1 MFSKDRF
8 IDDCKAAVGGGQKA
22 IRELVLEAV
31 ADPAGIVAE
40 LGEPNAA
47 GVYPCCEER
56 VGQFT
61 EFELDEITRF
71 AFESNPF

>member
-1 MFSKDRF
+1 MFSKGRF
-8 IDDCKAAVGGGQKA
+8 IDDCKAAVDGGQKA

-47 GVYPCCEER
+47 GVYPLYQAPDLT
-56 VGQFT
+56 VINFV
-61 EFELDEITRF
+61 
-71 AFESNPF
+71 